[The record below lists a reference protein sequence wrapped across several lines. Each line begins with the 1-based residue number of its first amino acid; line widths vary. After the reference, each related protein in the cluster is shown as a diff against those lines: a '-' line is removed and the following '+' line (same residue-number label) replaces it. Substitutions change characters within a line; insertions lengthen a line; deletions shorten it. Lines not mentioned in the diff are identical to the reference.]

1 MERATIIKELA
12 AMQKDLQEL
21 KRDMSRANTKYNRL
35 NYRVNQMK
43 RKLSAALRNE
53 NKQGQSK
60 DNKEDKNQTSL
71 IFLENNIQ
79 NTDN

>member
-1 MERATIIKELA
+1 MKSEAIIKELA

-53 NKQGQSK
+53 NKQSK
-60 DNKEDKNQTSL
+60 ERISDVHQTSL
-71 IFLENNIQ
+71 SFPQNN
-79 NTDN
+79 T